1 MLLGAFWVTSIAL
14 HDIADHF
21 GGFNTSLGKVQPK
34 GASSRYSPI
43 RPLIANRAMIAAMLN
58 SRGKEL
64 DRLNGAHG
72 IGAVVRR
79 PRLKRR
85 EMKCPKIP

>member
-1 MLLGAFWVTSIAL
+1 
-14 HDIADHF
+14 
-21 GGFNTSLGKVQPK
+21 
-34 GASSRYSPI
+34 
-43 RPLIANRAMIAAMLN
+43 MIAAMLN

-79 PRLKRR
+79 PHLKRR

>member
-1 MLLGAFWVTSIAL
+1 MIE
-14 HDIADHF
+14 
-21 GGFNTSLGKVQPK
+21 VQPK
-34 GASSRYSPI
+34 EVSSSHQL
-43 RPLIANRAMIAAMLN
+43 RPLQNCAMIAMLN

-79 PRLKRR
+79 TYPKRR